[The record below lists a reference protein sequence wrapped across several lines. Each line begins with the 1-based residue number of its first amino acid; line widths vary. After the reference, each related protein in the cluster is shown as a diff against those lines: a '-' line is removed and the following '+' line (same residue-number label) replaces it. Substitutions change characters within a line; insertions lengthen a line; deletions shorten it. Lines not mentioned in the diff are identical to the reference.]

1 MKITNEM
8 VLFWDGPFS
17 QWFLQAPFTV
27 DGIEYNCAERWMMAE
42 KARLFGDDETL
53 QKVLME
59 KSPKKQKALG
69 KVVKNFNDT
78 IWDEHKDSIVY
89 TGSLHKFSQNQ
100 GILKILLASGSRTL
114 VEASPL
120 DGVWGIKLDENDPRA
135 LDPNQW
141 LGENRLGF
149 ALMKARDKLQET
161 NPKPEFDIKEILE
174 L

>member
-1 MKITNEM
+1 M
-8 VLFWDGPFS
+8 VLFWNGPFS
-17 QWFLQAPFTV
+17 QWFMDAPFV
-27 DGIEYNCAERWMMAE
+27 VNGIEYNCAERWMMAE
-42 KARLFGDDETL
+42 KARLFGDDENL
-53 QKVLME
+53 QQVLME

-69 KVVKNFNDT
+69 KTVKNFIDT
-78 IWDEHKDSIVY
+78 KWNEHKDSIVY
-89 TGSLHKFSQNQ
+89 EGSLHKFSQNK
-100 GILKILLASGSRTL
+100 GILKLLLSTGNRTL

-120 DGVWGIKLDENDPRA
+120 DKIWGIGLGEDDPRA

-161 NPKPEFDIKEILE
+161 NPKPEFDIKEMLE